1 MLKDQLI
8 DFMKS
13 FEREHDDFRLYVTF
27 EHVLLHTEDFTAVNY
42 SDEQGLRD
50 LLEYLCRAGWEG
62 IEEDGVLVGTSKDNQ
77 RVTLAPGGQVQWKYG
92 PFIDMTDLDKAY
104 LGFIEGLFEEL
115 RRRGMTLLATGHQPV
130 SNAKDIEVVPTAE
143 NRCLLAYA
151 EGNDALKD
159 ALLAS
164 ARMSVSMQY
173 AHVDNFEKRYQAAA
187 IIQPALAAFFDNT
200 AWVDGK
206 ENTDVLYNINN
217 ILTADASLY
226 HMEDAMSESFKYVDF
241 ADFLM
246 DAPAIAEKDGDALVP
261 AGTKKVEDVY
271 ADGISRAD
279 ILRTLRYVKPM
290 VSFDENGMTLT
301 NVDSVPYPLNMAYVL
316 WIKSLM
322 YNPDH
327 ITALQQLIEEMK
339 EENLVAAHQ
348 EILRKGLKAPMRE
361 GTAFDLIKDLY
372 FMITLTT
379 GPKEQHYLQP
389 LNALLFKDVT
399 TKGVSAKQFANMLAS
414 QKSTNA

>member
-13 FEREHDDFRLYVTF
+13 FEKDHDDFRLYVTF
-27 EHVLLHTEDFTAVNY
+27 DHVLLHVKDFTAVNY

-50 LLEYLCRAGWEG
+50 LLEYLVRAGWEG
-62 IEEDGVLVGTSKDNQ
+62 LEENGLLVGAKKDDQ
-77 RVTLAPGGQVQWKYG
+77 KVRLGVGGQVQWTYG
-92 PFIDMTDLDKAY
+92 PFIEMKDVDQAY

-130 SNAKDIEVVPTAE
+130 STAADIEVVPTEE
-143 NRCLLAYA
+143 NNCLMAYA
-151 EGNDALKD
+151 DGNDALKD
-159 ALLAS
+159 ALLCS
-164 ARMSVSMQY
+164 AKMSISMQY

-200 AWVDGK
+200 AWVGGK
-206 ENTDVLYNINN
+206 ENDAVLYNINN
-217 ILTADASLY
+217 ILTAEPSFY
-226 HMEDAMSESFKYVDF
+226 HMEDSMSTHFKYTDF

-246 DAPAIAEKDGDALVP
+246 DAPAIAVPQDGHLVP
-261 AGTKKVEDVY
+261 AEGRKVEDVFV
-271 ADGISRAD
+271 DGMSRCD
-279 ILRTLRYVKPM
+279 ILRALRYVRPM
-290 VSFDENGMTLT
+290 VSFDEHGVTLT

-316 WIKSLM
+316 WIKALL

-348 EILRKGLKAPMRE
+348 EILTKGLKAPMRE
-361 GTAFDLIKDLY
+361 GNAFDLIKDLF
-372 FMITLTT
+372 FMIGVTV

-389 LNALLFKDVT
+389 LNVLLFKDVT
-399 TKGVSAKQFANMLAS
+399 TKGVSAKQFANMLA
-414 QKSTNA
+414 NA

>member
-13 FEREHDDFRLYVTF
+13 FEKDHDDFRLYVTF
-27 EHVLLHTEDFTAVNY
+27 DHVLLHVKDFTAVNY

-50 LLEYLCRAGWEG
+50 LLEYLVRAGWEG
-62 IEEDGVLVGTSKDNQ
+62 LEENGLLVGAKKDDQ
-77 RVTLAPGGQVQWKYG
+77 KVRLGVGGQVQWTYG
-92 PFIDMTDLDKAY
+92 PFIEMKDVDQAY

-130 SNAKDIEVVPTAE
+130 STAADIEVVPTEE
-143 NRCLLAYA
+143 NSCLMAYA
-151 EGNDALKD
+151 DGNDALKD
-159 ALLAS
+159 ALLCS
-164 ARMSVSMQY
+164 AKMSISMQY

-187 IIQPALAAFFDNT
+187 IIQPALAAFFDNA
-200 AWVDGK
+200 AWVGGK
-206 ENTDVLYNINN
+206 ENDAALYNINN
-217 ILTADASLY
+217 ILTAEPSFY
-226 HMEDAMSESFKYVDF
+226 HMEDAMSTHFKYTDF

-246 DAPAIAEKDGDALVP
+246 DAPAIAVPQDGHLVP
-261 AGTKKVEDVY
+261 AEGKKVEDVF
-271 ADGISRAD
+271 ADGMNRCD
-279 ILRTLRYVKPM
+279 ILRALRYVRPM
-290 VSFDENGMTLT
+290 VSFDEHGVTLT

-316 WIKSLM
+316 WIKALM

-348 EILRKGLKAPMRE
+348 EILTKGLKAPMRE
-361 GTAFDLIKDLY
+361 GNAFDLIKDLF
-372 FMITLTT
+372 FMIGVTV

-389 LNALLFKDVT
+389 LNVLLFKDVT
-399 TKGVSAKQFANMLAS
+399 TKGVSAKQFANMLA
-414 QKSTNA
+414 NA

>member
-13 FEREHDDFRLYVTF
+13 FEKDHDDFRLYVTF
-27 EHVLLHTEDFTAVNY
+27 DHVLLHVKDFTAVNY
-42 SDEQGLRD
+42 SDDQGLRD
-50 LLEYLCRAGWEG
+50 LLEYLVRAGWEG
-62 IEEDGVLVGTSKDNQ
+62 LEENGLLVGAKKDDQ
-77 RVTLAPGGQVQWKYG
+77 KVRLGVGGQVQWTYG
-92 PFIDMTDLDKAY
+92 PFIEMKDVDQAY

-130 SNAKDIEVVPTAE
+130 STAADIEVVPTEE
-143 NRCLLAYA
+143 NNCLMAYA
-151 EGNDALKD
+151 DGNDALKD
-159 ALLAS
+159 ALLCS
-164 ARMSVSMQY
+164 AKMSISMQY

-200 AWVDGK
+200 AWVGGK
-206 ENTDVLYNINN
+206 ENDAVLYNINN
-217 ILTADASLY
+217 ILTAEPSFY
-226 HMEDAMSESFKYVDF
+226 HMEDAMSSHFKYTDF

-246 DAPAIAEKDGDALVP
+246 DAPAIAVPQDGHLVP
-261 AGTKKVEDVY
+261 AEGKKVEDVFV
-271 ADGISRAD
+271 DGMSRCD
-279 ILRTLRYVKPM
+279 ILRALRYVRSM
-290 VSFDENGMTLT
+290 VSFDEHGVTLT

-316 WIKSLM
+316 WIKALL

-348 EILRKGLKAPMRE
+348 EILTKGLKAPMRE
-361 GTAFDLIKDLY
+361 GNAFDLIKDLF
-372 FMITLTT
+372 FMIGVTV

-389 LNALLFKDVT
+389 LNVLLFKDVT
-399 TKGVSAKQFANMLAS
+399 TKGVSAKQFANMLA
-414 QKSTNA
+414 NA

>member
-13 FEREHDDFRLYVTF
+13 FEKDHDDFRLYVTF
-27 EHVLLHTEDFTAVNY
+27 DHVLLHVKDFTAVNY

-50 LLEYLCRAGWEG
+50 LLEYLVRAGWEG
-62 IEEDGVLVGTSKDNQ
+62 LEENGLLVGAKKDDQ
-77 RVTLAPGGQVQWKYG
+77 KVRLGVGGQVQWTYG
-92 PFIDMTDLDKAY
+92 PFIEMKDVDQAY
-104 LGFIEGLFEEL
+104 LGFIEGFFEEL

-130 SNAKDIEVVPTAE
+130 STAADIEVVPTEE
-143 NRCLLAYA
+143 NNCLMAYA
-151 EGNDALKD
+151 DGNDALKD
-159 ALLAS
+159 ALLCS
-164 ARMSVSMQY
+164 AKMSISMQY

-200 AWVDGK
+200 AWVGGK
-206 ENTDVLYNINN
+206 ENDAVLYNINN
-217 ILTADASLY
+217 ILTADPSFY
-226 HMEDAMSESFKYVDF
+226 HMEDAMSTHFKYTDF

-246 DAPAIAEKDGDALVP
+246 DAPAIAVPQDGHLVP
-261 AGTKKVEDVY
+261 AEGKKVEDVFV
-271 ADGISRAD
+271 DGMSRCD
-279 ILRTLRYVKPM
+279 ILRALRYVRPM
-290 VSFDENGMTLT
+290 VSFDEHGVTLT

-316 WIKSLM
+316 WIKALL

-348 EILRKGLKAPMRE
+348 EILTKGLKAPMRE
-361 GTAFDLIKDLY
+361 GNAFDLIKDLF
-372 FMITLTT
+372 FMIGVTV

-389 LNALLFKDVT
+389 LNVLLFKDVT
-399 TKGVSAKQFANMLAS
+399 TKGVSAKQFANMLA
-414 QKSTNA
+414 NA

>member
-13 FEREHDDFRLYVTF
+13 FEKDHDDFRLYVTF
-27 EHVLLHTEDFTAVNY
+27 DHVLLHVKDFTAVNY
-42 SDEQGLRD
+42 SDDQGLRD
-50 LLEYLCRAGWEG
+50 LLEYLVRAGWEG
-62 IEEDGVLVGTSKDNQ
+62 LEENGLLVGVKKDDQ
-77 RVTLAPGGQVQWKYG
+77 KVRLGVGGQVQWTYG
-92 PFIDMTDLDKAY
+92 PFIEMKDVDQAY

-130 SNAKDIEVVPTAE
+130 STAADIEVVPTEE
-143 NRCLLAYA
+143 NNCLMAYA
-151 EGNDALKD
+151 DGNDALKD
-159 ALLAS
+159 ALLCS
-164 ARMSVSMQY
+164 AKMSISMQY

-200 AWVDGK
+200 AWVGGK
-206 ENTDVLYNINN
+206 ENDAVLYNINN
-217 ILTADASLY
+217 ILTAEPSFY
-226 HMEDAMSESFKYVDF
+226 HMEDAMSTHFKYTDF

-246 DAPAIAEKDGDALVP
+246 DAPAIAVPQDGHLVP
-261 AGTKKVEDVY
+261 AEGKKVEDVFV
-271 ADGISRAD
+271 DGMSRCD
-279 ILRTLRYVKPM
+279 ILRALRYVRPM
-290 VSFDENGMTLT
+290 VSFDEHGVTLT

-316 WIKSLM
+316 WIKALL

-348 EILRKGLKAPMRE
+348 EILTKGLKAPMRE
-361 GTAFDLIKDLY
+361 GNAFDLIKDLF
-372 FMITLTT
+372 FMIGVTV

-389 LNALLFKDVT
+389 LNVLLFKDIT
-399 TKGVSAKQFANMLAS
+399 TKGVSAKQFANMLA
-414 QKSTNA
+414 NA

>member
-13 FEREHDDFRLYVTF
+13 FEKDHDDFRLYVTF
-27 EHVLLHTEDFTAVNY
+27 DHVLLHVKDFTAVNY

-50 LLEYLCRAGWEG
+50 LLEYLVRAGWEG
-62 IEEDGVLVGTSKDNQ
+62 LEENGLLVGAKKDDQ
-77 RVTLAPGGQVQWKYG
+77 KVRLGVGGHVQWTYG
-92 PFIDMTDLDKAY
+92 PFIEMKDVDQAY

-130 SNAKDIEVVPTAE
+130 STAADIEVVPTEE
-143 NRCLLAYA
+143 NNCLMAYA
-151 EGNDALKD
+151 DGNDALKD
-159 ALLAS
+159 ALLCS
-164 ARMSVSMQY
+164 AKMSISMQY

-200 AWVDGK
+200 AWVGGK
-206 ENTDVLYNINN
+206 ENDAALYNINN
-217 ILTADASLY
+217 ILTAEPSFY
-226 HMEDAMSESFKYVDF
+226 HMEDAMSTHFKYTDF

-246 DAPAIAEKDGDALVP
+246 DAPAIAVPQDGHLVP
-261 AGTKKVEDVY
+261 AEGKKVEDVFV
-271 ADGISRAD
+271 DGMSRCD
-279 ILRTLRYVKPM
+279 ILRALRDVRPM
-290 VSFDENGMTLT
+290 VSFDEHGVTLT

-316 WIKSLM
+316 WIKALL

-348 EILRKGLKAPMRE
+348 EILTKGLKAPMRE
-361 GTAFDLIKDLY
+361 GNAFDLIKDLF
-372 FMITLTT
+372 FMIGVTV

-389 LNALLFKDVT
+389 LNVLLFKDVT
-399 TKGVSAKQFANMLAS
+399 TKGVSAKQFANMLA
-414 QKSTNA
+414 NA

>member
-13 FEREHDDFRLYVTF
+13 FEKDHDDFRLYVTF
-27 EHVLLHTEDFTAVNY
+27 DHVLLHVKDFTAVNY
-42 SDEQGLRD
+42 SDDQGLRD
-50 LLEYLCRAGWEG
+50 LLEYLVRAGWEG
-62 IEEDGVLVGTSKDNQ
+62 LEENGLLVGAKKDGQ
-77 RVTLAPGGQVQWKYG
+77 KVRLGVGGQVQWTYG
-92 PFIDMTDLDKAY
+92 PFIEMKDVDQAY

-130 SNAKDIEVVPTAE
+130 STAADIEVVPTEE
-143 NRCLLAYA
+143 NNCLMAYA
-151 EGNDALKD
+151 DGNDALKD
-159 ALLAS
+159 ALLCS
-164 ARMSVSMQY
+164 AKMSISMQY

-200 AWVDGK
+200 AWVGGK
-206 ENTDVLYNINN
+206 ENDAVLYNINN
-217 ILTADASLY
+217 ILTADPSFY
-226 HMEDAMSESFKYVDF
+226 HMEDAMSTHFKYTDF

-246 DAPAIAEKDGDALVP
+246 DAPAIAVPQDGHLVP
-261 AGTKKVEDVY
+261 AEGKKVEDAF
-271 ADGISRAD
+271 ADGMSRCD
-279 ILRTLRYVKPM
+279 ILRALRYVRPM
-290 VSFDENGMTLT
+290 VSFDEHGVTLT

-316 WIKSLM
+316 WIKALL

-348 EILRKGLKAPMRE
+348 EILTKGLKAPMRE
-361 GTAFDLIKDLY
+361 GNAFDLIKDLF
-372 FMITLTT
+372 FMIGVTV

-389 LNALLFKDVT
+389 LNVLLFKDVT
-399 TKGVSAKQFANMLAS
+399 TKGVSAKQFANMLA
-414 QKSTNA
+414 NA

>member
-13 FEREHDDFRLYVTF
+13 FEKDHDDFRLYVTF
-27 EHVLLHTEDFTAVNY
+27 DHVLLRVKDFTAVNY

-50 LLEYLCRAGWEG
+50 LLEYLVRAGWEG
-62 IEEDGVLVGTSKDNQ
+62 LEENGLLVGAKKDDQ
-77 RVTLAPGGQVQWKYG
+77 KVRLGVGGQVQWTYG
-92 PFIDMTDLDKAY
+92 PFIEMKDVDQAY

-130 SNAKDIEVVPTAE
+130 STAADIEVVPTEE
-143 NRCLLAYA
+143 NNCLMAYA
-151 EGNDALKD
+151 DGNDALKD
-159 ALLAS
+159 ALLCS
-164 ARMSVSMQY
+164 AKMSISMQY

-200 AWVDGK
+200 AWVGGK
-206 ENTDVLYNINN
+206 ENDAVLYNINN
-217 ILTADASLY
+217 ILTAEPSFY
-226 HMEDAMSESFKYVDF
+226 HMEDAMSSHFKYTDF

-246 DAPAIAEKDGDALVP
+246 DAPAIAVPQDGHLVP
-261 AGTKKVEDVY
+261 AEGKKVEDVFV
-271 ADGISRAD
+271 DGMSRCD
-279 ILRTLRYVKPM
+279 ILRALRYVRPM
-290 VSFDENGMTLT
+290 VSFDEHGVTLT

-316 WIKSLM
+316 WIKALL

-348 EILRKGLKAPMRE
+348 EILTKGLKAPMRE
-361 GTAFDLIKDLY
+361 GNAFDLIKDLF
-372 FMITLTT
+372 FMIGVTV

-389 LNALLFKDVT
+389 LNVLLFKDVT
-399 TKGVSAKQFANMLAS
+399 TKGVSAKQFANMLA
-414 QKSTNA
+414 NA